1 MQVTPKEDE
10 RGVRS
15 AMEGQ
20 SGAVEIDFDMNEPP
34 REQEKTPQRKLTP
47 EPQDPGQAQDAGTHT
62 YTHTLGAMTACLRGH
77 LTDTHVTYTQGATQ
91 LHRCAVDM
99 HTRVD
104 SGIQR
109 YCWCRKR
116 ATGNLR
122 WKSEIRTWEGA
133 GADDGA
139 ELLASQAPQEEDD
152 DDPDKA
158 EDEKEPQ
165 EEDDDDPAKVEDEE
179 ASATEEGESE
189 GKHEGAGADSGAG
202 LPVLQASQEEDDDAS
217 DKVQDEEASATEEE
231 ESEGDNDRHFG
242 YDPDREVDV
251 CVEYQAAMQDPMFV
265 Y

>member
-1 MQVTPKEDE
+1 MLVGLVCVLESHPRAFPNKMNVPITLVIE
-10 RGVRS
+10 R
-15 AMEGQ
+15 E
-20 SGAVEIDFDMNEPP
+20 
-34 REQEKTPQRKLTP
+34 REN
-47 EPQDPGQAQDAGTHT
+47 G
-62 YTHTLGAMTACLRGH
+62 
-77 LTDTHVTYTQGATQ
+77 
-91 LHRCAVDM
+91 
-99 HTRVD
+99 
-104 SGIQR
+104 S
-109 YCWCRKR
+109 
-116 ATGNLR
+116 
-122 WKSEIRTWEGA
+122 
-133 GADDGA
+133 A

-152 DDPDKA
+152 DDPDKV
-158 EDEKEPQ
+158 EDEEAPQ